1 MTYEGSDYSGS
12 QPGGIWQ
19 YLVSEDI
26 FGCHKWQNVI
36 SLCWVEGRSAAK
48 HPKLCKTISNS
59 KEISDPKCQ

>member
-1 MTYEGSDYSGS
+1 MYLTIVCYDIYNLKANTSNEMTYEGSDYSGS

-36 SLCWVEGRSAAK
+36 SLC
-48 HPKLCKTISNS
+48 
-59 KEISDPKCQ
+59 